1 MIKKI
6 NGLKTRLITALIFGL
21 LFWGVFLFLP
31 PRVTSLGLLT
41 ILIVILLFE
50 WPSFLSH
57 NNKFLWILTPL
68 YPVLPFM
75 LLIMMNENPIT
86 RPLLYYLFGMVFIH
100 DTASYVIGS
109 LIGTTKIMPSISPG
123 KSWQGFFGGFLATCC
138 ALQLSLWEFKLS
150 RQWFAILTISF
161 AVCALSLFGDL
172 FESWLKRRANIKD
185 SGSLLPGHGGFLD
198 RFDGVLSAAF
208 FFYIYRYHLVP
219 LLLGSV
225 I

>member
-6 NGLKTRLITALIFGL
+6 NELSTRLITALIFGI
-21 LFWGVFLFLP
+21 LFWGIFLFLP
-31 PRVTSLGLLT
+31 PRVTSIGLLT
-41 ILIVILLFE
+41 ILIIILLGE
-50 WPSFLSH
+50 WPTFLSH
-57 NNKFLWILTPL
+57 NNRFLWLLTPL
-68 YPVLPFM
+68 YPILPFI
-75 LLIMMNENPIT
+75 LLIILNENSTT

-100 DTASYVIGS
+100 DTASYVVGN
-109 LIGTTKIMPSISPG
+109 LIGTKKIMPSVSPG

-138 ALQLSLWEFKLS
+138 ALQITLWEFKLTRPFFS
-150 RQWFAILTISF
+150 ILTVSF
-161 AVCALSLFGDL
+161 AVCAISLGGDF

-198 RFDGVLSAAF
+198 RFDGVLFTAF

-219 LLLGSV
+219 LLLGYV